1 MLKTSGWELN
11 TRNNNYSSEICS
23 YVLHYLVTYG
33 NCLISLLS
41 YISLWI
47 TAYSPIDRHCRII
60 AGRVLDH
67 HWIISTHAISVVVM
81 LLSAFAPLMYKSQN
95 VEIGVGGVSRPCVF
109 CSRLPAFVCTSIP
122 NKNQALIPPPP
133 YVCILSF
140 SFLSPSHSYLILENL
155 EYLNIMNNFRK
166 IL

>member
-109 CSRLPAFVCTSIP
+109 CSRLPAFVCTS
-122 NKNQALIPPPP
+122 KNQALIRPPS
-133 YVCILSF
+133 CLHSLFLFSLS
-140 SFLSPSHSYLILENL
+140 LTYRYLIL